1 MGVDALDLVFRI
13 EKAFEIKLSKQEFLS
28 LVKDQDVVVGDL
40 YDLVLAKLQLCD
52 VGRND
57 FGLNFRLWAE
67 MQAVL
72 ERVSGVKLDEIVF
85 KCRSSGCFRGRRA
98 ASNGIRCVKPV
109 LIALANSTIRFS
121 CGLAD
126 FCWRLRSRSSSKL
139 VCGKSV

>member
-72 ERVSGVKLDEIVF
+72 ERVSGVKLDEIVLQMPLERLFPRPTRRF
-85 KCRSSGCFRGRRA
+85 K
-98 ASNGIRCVKPV
+98 
-109 LIALANSTIRFS
+109 
-121 CGLAD
+121 
-126 FCWRLRSRSSSKL
+126 W
-139 VCGKSV
+139 